1 MADETM
7 PESSGEQPLVG
18 VIVSSGAKSGKRR
31 AFIGFNLA
39 APPDIGTA
47 PAEGAQLVAA
57 DLLLDITILD
67 GFTAWPGRIERIT
80 RADWYGFNQ
89 STWQV
94 YKRQGATSYNW
105 TTPGDVD
112 AASAVAFTSPP
123 AFGAYQTGGL
133 LPLLQDAYAARG
145 GLCLIRLKSDEET
158 SSFTA
163 HFGAAFG
170 PTNDL
175 RPRLQLT
182 YAAAATIDARDPARL
197 AGSRPAGA
205 TAASAPGGP
214 SGGARPAGAAR
225 PVRASGRHGR
235 PAARPNPDGSS
246 GQLPRR

>member
-1 MADETM
+1 MPTAIWRSFNTNQADLGS

-18 VIVSSGAKSGKRR
+18 VIVSGGTKSGTRR

-80 RADWYGFNQ
+80 RADWYGFDQ

-94 YKRQGATSYNW
+94 YKRQGATPYNW
-105 TTPGDVD
+105 TTPGGDVD
-112 AASAVAFTSPP
+112 AASAVAFTSPA

-133 LPLLQDAYAARG
+133 LAIVQDAYANRG
-145 GLCLIRLKSDEET
+145 TLCLIRLKSDEET

-182 YAAAATIDARDPARL
+182 YAAAATIDDRDPARL

-214 SGGARPAGAAR
+214 SGGAKPAGAAR
-225 PVRASGRHGR
+225 P
-235 PAARPNPDGSS
+235 
-246 GQLPRR
+246 GQPPRR